1 MVGRMKKILLVDDDA
16 HLLELI
22 KTVLKQEE
30 YEVVVA
36 HSGQECLD
44 LLKKMKPDLILL
56 DVMMPDMDG
65 KEVCRRI
72 RSNPETKS
80 LKIAFLTVMQKYDVG
95 VEFMDKLNVL
105 DCLTKSFPQKDLV
118 DKVGQILNK

>member
-1 MVGRMKKILLVDDDA
+1 MKKILLVDDDA

-22 KTVLKQEE
+22 RTLLKQKG

-36 HSGQECLD
+36 SSGQECLD
-44 LLKKMKPDLILL
+44 KLKKMKPDLILL

-72 RSNPETKS
+72 RANPETKS

-95 VEFMDKLNVL
+95 IEFMNKLNVL
-105 DCLTKSFPQKDLV
+105 DCLTKSFPQEDLL
-118 DKVGQILNK
+118 DKVDQIVKK